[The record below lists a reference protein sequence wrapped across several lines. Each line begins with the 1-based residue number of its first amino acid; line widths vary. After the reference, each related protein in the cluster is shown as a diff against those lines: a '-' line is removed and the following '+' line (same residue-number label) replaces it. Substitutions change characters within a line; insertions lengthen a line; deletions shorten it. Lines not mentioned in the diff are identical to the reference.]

1 MSMNSVVDIVSS
13 VAKRLW
19 QVGIENEDYEARLL
33 VAHALGLPSATLYL
47 EAPEHLSFRQG
58 MDIEHYVERRCKR
71 EPLSKIVGEKEFWS
85 LPFKVSKATLDPR
98 PDSETLIEAVLEYLS
113 HHDAPLRF
121 LDIGTGSGCLLL
133 AALQEYP
140 ESTGVGVDISPD
152 ALKIA
157 RYNADALGMTA
168 RTTFL
173 EGSWTAPVTTDQF
186 DVILSNPPYIATA
199 EIATL
204 APEVREFDPMLAL
217 DGGEDG
223 LEAYRQLMPLLGAV
237 LQPEGYIFLEIGYT
251 QQAAVE
257 ALVTEAGL
265 EVVVCK
271 QDLAGNPRCVVARK
285 MHPQTPLYSHSP
297 K

>member
-1 MSMNSVVDIVSS
+1 MMNSLSDIVSR

-19 QVGIENEDYEARLL
+19 QVGIENEDYEARVL
-33 VAHALGLPSATLYL
+33 VAYALGLPSATLYL

-98 PDSETLIEAVLEYLS
+98 PDSETLIEAVLEYFPDHTANLS
-113 HHDAPLRF
+113 F

-133 AALQEYP
+133 AALQEYAH
-140 ESTGVGVDISPD
+140 STGVGVDVSSE

-157 RYNADALGMTA
+157 QYNADALGMTA

-173 EGSWTAPVTTDQF
+173 EGSWTDAVQGMF
-186 DVILSNPPYIATA
+186 DIILSNPPYIATA

-204 APEVREFDPMLAL
+204 ALEVKEFDPLLAL

-223 LEAYRQLMPLLGAV
+223 LEAYRQLMPLLAAV
-237 LQPEGYIFLEIGYT
+237 LQPQGYVFLEIGYT

-257 ALVTEAGL
+257 AFVVEAGL
-265 EVVVCK
+265 QVVACR
-271 QDLAGNPRCVVARK
+271 QDLAGHPRCVVAK
-285 MHPQTPLYSHSP
+285 KSLLS
-297 K
+297 

>member
-1 MSMNSVVDIVSS
+1 MNSLSDIVSR

-19 QVGIENEDYEARLL
+19 QVGIENEDYEARVL
-33 VAHALGLPSATLYL
+33 VAHALGLPSATLYVD
-47 EAPEHLSFRQG
+47 APEHLSFRQG
-58 MDIEHYVERRCKR
+58 MDIEYYVERRCKR

-98 PDSETLIEAVLEYLS
+98 PDSETLIEAVLDYFPDHTANLS
-113 HHDAPLRF
+113 F

-133 AALQEYP
+133 AALQEYAH
-140 ESTGVGVDISPD
+140 STGVGVDVSSE

-157 RYNADALGMTA
+157 QYNADALGMTA

-173 EGSWTAPVTTDQF
+173 EGSWTDAVQGMF
-186 DVILSNPPYIATA
+186 DIILSNPPYIATA

-204 APEVREFDPMLAL
+204 APEVKEFDPLLAL

-223 LEAYRQLMPLLGAV
+223 LEAYRQLMPLLAAV
-237 LQPEGYIFLEIGYT
+237 LQPQGYVFLEIGYT

-257 ALVTEAGL
+257 AFVAEAGL
-265 EVVVCK
+265 QVVACR
-271 QDLAGNPRCVVARK
+271 QDLAGHPRCVVAK
-285 MHPQTPLYSHSP
+285 KSLLS
-297 K
+297 

>member
-1 MSMNSVVDIVSS
+1 MNSLSDIVSR

-19 QVGIENEDYEARLL
+19 QVGIENEDYEARVL

-98 PDSETLIEAVLEYLS
+98 PDSETLIEAVLECFPDHL
-113 HHDAPLRF
+113 ANFRF

-140 ESTGVGVDISPD
+140 NSSGVGVDISPE

-157 RYNADALGMTA
+157 TYNADVLGMTA
-168 RTTFL
+168 RTKFL
-173 EGSWTAPVTTDQF
+173 EGSWTAPVEDVF

-204 APEVREFDPMLAL
+204 SPEVREFDPMLAL

-223 LEAYRQLMPLLGAV
+223 LGAYRQLMPLLAAV
-237 LQPEGYIFLEIGYT
+237 LQPQGYVFLEIGYT

-257 ALVTEAGL
+257 AFVVEAGL
-265 EVVVCK
+265 QVVACR
-271 QDLAGNPRCVVARK
+271 QDLAGHPRCVVAK
-285 MHPQTPLYSHSP
+285 KSLLS
-297 K
+297 

>member
-1 MSMNSVVDIVSS
+1 MQDIVSR

-19 QVGIENEDYEARLL
+19 QVGIENEDYEARVL
-33 VAHALGLPSATLYL
+33 VAYALGLPSATLYVD
-47 EAPEHLSFRQG
+47 APEHLSFRQG

-71 EPLSKIVGEKEFWS
+71 EPLSKIIGEKEFWS

-98 PDSETLIEAVLEYLS
+98 PDSETLIEAVLEYFPDHL
-113 HHDAPLRF
+113 ANLRF

-133 AALQEYP
+133 AALQEFP
-140 ESTGVGVDISPD
+140 NSTGVGVDISAD

-157 RYNADALGMTA
+157 KYNAVALGMTA

-173 EGSWTAPVTTDQF
+173 EGSWTTPVAGVF

-204 APEVREFDPMLAL
+204 APEVKEFDPMLAL
-217 DGGEDG
+217 DGGDDG

-237 LQPEGYIFLEIGYT
+237 LQPQGYVFLEIGYT
-251 QQAAVE
+251 QQADVTALAV
-257 ALVTEAGL
+257 EAGL
-265 EVVVCK
+265 EVIVCK
-271 QDLAGNPRCVVARK
+271 QDLAGNPRCIVARK
-285 MHPQTPLYSHSP
+285 SCQRKSLLC
-297 K
+297 

>member
-1 MSMNSVVDIVSS
+1 
-13 VAKRLW
+13 
-19 QVGIENEDYEARLL
+19 VGIENEDYEARVL
-33 VAHALGLPSATLYL
+33 VEYALGLPSATLYL

-98 PDSETLIEAVLEYLS
+98 PDSETLIEAVLEYFPDHTANLS
-113 HHDAPLRF
+113 F

-133 AALQEYP
+133 AALQEYAH
-140 ESTGVGVDISPD
+140 STGVGVDVSSE

-157 RYNADALGMTA
+157 QYNADALGMTA

-173 EGSWTAPVTTDQF
+173 EGSWTDAVQGMF
-186 DVILSNPPYIATA
+186 DIILSNPPYIATA

-204 APEVREFDPMLAL
+204 APEVKEFDPLLAL

-223 LEAYRQLMPLLGAV
+223 LEAYRQLMPLLAAV
-237 LQPEGYIFLEIGYT
+237 LQPQGYVFLEIGYT

-257 ALVTEAGL
+257 AFVAEAGL
-265 EVVVCK
+265 QVVACR
-271 QDLAGNPRCVVARK
+271 QDLAGHPRCVVAK
-285 MHPQTPLYSHSP
+285 KSLLS
-297 K
+297 

>member
-1 MSMNSVVDIVSS
+1 MSMNSVVDIVSR

-19 QVGIENEDYEARLL
+19 QVGIENEDYEARVL
-33 VAHALGLPSATLYL
+33 VAYALGLPSATLYVD
-47 EAPEHLSFRQG
+47 APEHLSFRQG

-85 LPFKVSKATLDPR
+85 LPFRVSKATLDPR
-98 PDSETLIEAVLEYLS
+98 PDSETLIDAVLEYLP

-133 AALQEYP
+133 SALQEYP
-140 ESTGVGVDISPD
+140 HSTGVGVDISPD

-173 EGSWTAPVTTDQF
+173 EGSWTAPIEDVF

-217 DGGEDG
+217 DGGVDG
-223 LEAYRQLMPLLGAV
+223 LEAYRQLMPLLEAV
-237 LQPEGYIFLEIGYT
+237 LQPQGYIFLEIGYT
-251 QQAAVE
+251 QQVAVE
-257 ALVTEAGL
+257 ALVIEAGL
-265 EVVVCK
+265 QVVACR
-271 QDLAGNPRCVVARK
+271 QDLAGNPRCVVAK
-285 MHPQTPLYSHSP
+285 KSLLS
-297 K
+297 

>member
-1 MSMNSVVDIVSS
+1 MHNVQDIVSR

-19 QVGIENEDYEARLL
+19 QVGIENEDYEARVL
-33 VAHALGLPSATLYL
+33 VAYALGLPPVTLYVD
-47 EAPEHLSFRQG
+47 APDHLSFRQG
-58 MDIEHYVERRCKR
+58 IDIEHYVERRCKR

-85 LPFKVSKATLDPR
+85 LPFRVSTATLDPR
-98 PDSETLIEAVLEYLS
+98 PDSETVIDAVLEYYPN
-113 HHDAPLRF
+113 HDVPLRF

-140 ESTGVGVDISPD
+140 ESTGVGVDISSE

-157 RYNADALGMTA
+157 HHNAEALGMTA

-173 EGSWTAPVTTDQF
+173 QGSWTAPVDGVF

-204 APEVREFDPMLAL
+204 APEVREFDPVVAL
-217 DGGEDG
+217 DGGADG
-223 LEAYRQLMPLLGAV
+223 LDAYRQLIPLLATV
-237 LQPEGYIFLEIGYT
+237 LQPQGSVFLEIGYT

-257 ALVTEAGL
+257 AFVAEAGL
-265 EVVVCK
+265 QVIVCK
-271 QDLAGNPRCVVARK
+271 HDLAGNPRCVVARK
-285 MHPQTPLYSHSP
+285 PVLSV
-297 K
+297 

>member
-1 MSMNSVVDIVSS
+1 MNSLSDIVSR

-19 QVGIENEDYEARLL
+19 QVGIENEDYEARVL
-33 VAHALGLPSATLYL
+33 VAYALGLPSATLYL

-98 PDSETLIEAVLEYLS
+98 PDSETLIEAVLEYFPDHTANLS
-113 HHDAPLRF
+113 F

-133 AALQEYP
+133 AALQEYAH
-140 ESTGVGVDISPD
+140 STGVGVDVSSE

-157 RYNADALGMTA
+157 QYNADALGMTA

-173 EGSWTAPVTTDQF
+173 EGSWTDAVQGMF
-186 DVILSNPPYIATA
+186 DIILSNPPYIATA

-204 APEVREFDPMLAL
+204 ALEVKEFDPLLAL

-223 LEAYRQLMPLLGAV
+223 LEAYRQLMPLLAAV
-237 LQPEGYIFLEIGYT
+237 LQPQGYVFLEIGYT

-257 ALVTEAGL
+257 AFVAEAGL
-265 EVVVCK
+265 QVVACR
-271 QDLAGNPRCVVARK
+271 QDLAGHPRCVVAK
-285 MHPQTPLYSHSP
+285 KSLLS
-297 K
+297 

>member
-1 MSMNSVVDIVSS
+1 MNSLSDIVSR

-19 QVGIENEDYEARLL
+19 QVGIENEDYEARVL
-33 VAHALGLPSATLYL
+33 VAYALGLPSATLYL

-98 PDSETLIEAVLEYLS
+98 PDSETLIEAVLEYFPDHTANLS
-113 HHDAPLRF
+113 F

-133 AALQEYP
+133 AALQEYAH
-140 ESTGVGVDISPD
+140 STGVGVDVSSE

-157 RYNADALGMTA
+157 QYNADALGMTA

-173 EGSWTAPVTTDQF
+173 EGSWTDAVQGMF
-186 DVILSNPPYIATA
+186 DIILSNPPYIATA

-204 APEVREFDPMLAL
+204 APEVKEFDPLLAL

-223 LEAYRQLMPLLGAV
+223 LEAYRQLMPLLAAV
-237 LQPEGYIFLEIGYT
+237 LQPQGYVFLEIGYT

-257 ALVTEAGL
+257 AFVAEAGL
-265 EVVVCK
+265 QVVACR
-271 QDLAGNPRCVVARK
+271 QDLAGHPRCVVAK
-285 MHPQTPLYSHSP
+285 KSLLS
-297 K
+297 

>member
-1 MSMNSVVDIVSS
+1 MNSLSDIVSR

-19 QVGIENEDYEARLL
+19 QVGIENEDYEARVL

-71 EPLSKIVGEKEFWS
+71 EPLSKIIGEKEFWS

-98 PDSETLIEAVLEYLS
+98 PDSETLIEAVLDYFPD
-113 HHDAPLRF
+113 HTANLRF

-140 ESTGVGVDISPD
+140 NSSGVGVDISSE

-157 RYNADALGMTA
+157 RHNAEALGMSA

-173 EGSWTAPVTTDQF
+173 EGSWTAPVNGLF

-199 EIATL
+199 EITTL
-204 APEVREFDPMLAL
+204 APEVKEFDPLLAL
-217 DGGEDG
+217 DGGVDG
-223 LEAYRQLMPLLGAV
+223 LEGYRQLIPLLGAF
-237 LQPEGYIFLEIGYT
+237 LQPQGYVFLEIGYT

-257 ALVTEAGL
+257 ALMTTAGL
-265 EVVVCK
+265 EVVLCK
-271 QDLAGNPRCVVARK
+271 QDLAGNPRCIVARK
-285 MHPQTPLYSHSP
+285 SLLS
-297 K
+297 

>member
-1 MSMNSVVDIVSS
+1 MNSLSDIVSR

-19 QVGIENEDYEARLL
+19 QVGIENEDYEARVL
-33 VAHALGLPSATLYL
+33 VAYALGLPSATLYL

-98 PDSETLIEAVLEYLS
+98 PDSETLIEAVLEYFPDHTANLS
-113 HHDAPLRF
+113 F

-133 AALQEYP
+133 AALQEYAH
-140 ESTGVGVDISPD
+140 STGVGVDVSSE

-157 RYNADALGMTA
+157 QYNADALGMTA

-173 EGSWTAPVTTDQF
+173 EGSWTDAVQGMF
-186 DVILSNPPYIATA
+186 DIILSNPPYIATA

-204 APEVREFDPMLAL
+204 ALEVKEFDPLLAL

-223 LEAYRQLMPLLGAV
+223 LEAYRQLMPLLAAV
-237 LQPEGYIFLEIGYT
+237 LQPQGYVFLEIGYT

-257 ALVTEAGL
+257 AFVVEAGL
-265 EVVVCK
+265 QVVACR
-271 QDLAGNPRCVVARK
+271 QDLAGHPRCVVAK
-285 MHPQTPLYSHSP
+285 KSLLS
-297 K
+297 